1 MVAHWG
7 LPARLVSP
15 SFSDLAVGR
24 VSVRSERVI
33 MSRMVLPAL
42 FYHPR
47 RAPPWGGCTTSTPST
62 HAGDLEREWLLPMTR
77 QVKRNWVRDWTR

>member
-15 SFSDLAVGR
+15 SFLDLAVGR

-33 MSRMVLPAL
+33 MSRMVHPAL
-42 FYHPR
+42 FYHPWS
-47 RAPPWGGCTTSTPST
+47 APPWAVALQASL
-62 HAGDLEREWLLPMTR
+62 AFM
-77 QVKRNWVRDWTR
+77 WVT

>member
-33 MSRMVLPAL
+33 MSRMVHPAL
-42 FYHPR
+42 FYHPWR
-47 RAPPWGGCTTSTPST
+47 TPPWIGCTAGIPSM
-62 HAGDLEREWLLPMTR
+62 HEGNLEREWLLPVSR
-77 QVKRNWVRDWTR
+77 

>member
-15 SFSDLAVGR
+15 SFLDLAVGR

-33 MSRMVLPAL
+33 MSRMVHPAL
-42 FYHPR
+42 FYCLWKCPSL
-47 RAPPWGGCTTSTPST
+47 GSCT
-62 HAGDLEREWLLPMTR
+62 AGILSIHVGDF
-77 QVKRNWVRDWTR
+77 KRTGYC